1 MKSFWKYFFEK
12 RNRLEAPP
20 DVEVLFEFNGTR
32 LTPVADGYRPDHA
45 IIDGYIITT
54 GIHHYYDVKEV
65 APDGSAKGTI
75 TFISPKAYP
84 HCLWIGKKINI
95 QEGARIVGCATITEI
110 YNPILRRK

>member
-45 IIDGYIITT
+45 IIEGYIITT

-65 APDGSAKGTI
+65 VFNVKRVKFFDKNFS
-75 TFISPKAYP
+75 
-84 HCLWIGKKINI
+84 
-95 QEGARIVGCATITEI
+95 EM
-110 YNPILRRK
+110 